1 MKGSYREYKNLNL
14 TQIAKEVRKYWE
26 ENDVFQKSLDNRKDG
41 PAYVFYEG
49 PPYPPRDG
57 SYN

>member
-26 ENDVFQKSLDNRKDG
+26 ENDVFQKLLLHSN
-41 PAYVFYEG
+41 
-49 PPYPPRDG
+49 PRW
-57 SYN
+57 